1 MELETIEIVLLV
13 LCSLMFC
20 LFLGMGL
27 WAFFKRNDEKQQEK
41 CVKAFSPKVFHP
53 SRVMVCYALFF
64 WGLGLVSIWMA
75 WSTIWGG
82 NNFELFGF
90 SMSAND
96 ILLWLWFFVL
106 TIFGTLLFFWAR
118 IPKEEREDKE
128 DKEGRE

>member
-1 MELETIEIVLLV
+1 MELETIEIVLLAI
-13 LCSLMFC
+13 CSLMFC

-27 WAFFKRNDEKQQEK
+27 WAFFKRDDEKQQEK

-82 NNFELFGF
+82 NHFELFGI
-90 SMSAND
+90 SMSFDD
-96 ILLWLWFFVL
+96 ILLVL
-106 TIFGTLLFFWAR
+106 FSVVLIPFCTLLFFWAR
-118 IPKEEREDKE
+118 KSKEEREDE
-128 DKEGRE
+128 EEKEGRE

>member
-27 WAFFKRNDEKQQEK
+27 WAFFKRNDEKQQAK

-75 WSTIWGG
+75 WSTICKAK
-82 NNFELFGF
+82 NYELFGI
-90 SMSAND
+90 SMSFD
-96 ILLWLWFFVL
+96 DVLLLL
-106 TIFGTLLFFWAR
+106 FGVTLIPFCTLLFFWAR
-118 IPKEEREDKE
+118 KTKEEREDEE